1 MHQINAMLHLCD
13 VRTTERPSLM
23 TLRMQSH
30 RKRRALGSIPV
41 VGSSCNEQ
49 KAFSQFHPGASFR
62 NELSGSARKQ
72 VSCGSVW
79 FQRSDEMK
87 RGGKK
92 THGFLGSSITKL
104 FPIVIIKT
112 SREGI
117 FLELWSNLCRRPLN
131 LLSAAESYISSALQR
146 RILTR
151 PMFTWWEH
159 KHEAHTSA
167 ARHTLTHLSHSLLLF
182 PRGLSVH
189 AWLDID
195 STRSTGWL
203 RSTPGSILAS
213 RIPQI
218 PRTFPS
224 PCPMCPRANSMWR
237 CLKAAWAHWARA
249 QWRNWHGELTTQGP
263 PLTWNEG

>member
-159 KHEAHTSA
+159 KHEAHTSTHQRSTAHAHTSQSLA
-167 ARHTLTHLSHSLLLF
+167 ASFSSGLVCPCLIRH
-182 PRGLSVH
+182 RQYSVH
-189 AWLDID
+189 
-195 STRSTGWL
+195 R
-203 RSTPGSILAS
+203 LAS
-213 RIPQI
+213 FRAWFY
-218 PRTFPS
+218 PR
-224 PCPMCPRANSMWR
+224 
-237 CLKAAWAHWARA
+237 
-249 QWRNWHGELTTQGP
+249 
-263 PLTWNEG
+263 

>member
-1 MHQINAMLHLCD
+1 
-13 VRTTERPSLM
+13 
-23 TLRMQSH
+23 
-30 RKRRALGSIPV
+30 
-41 VGSSCNEQ
+41 
-49 KAFSQFHPGASFR
+49 
-62 NELSGSARKQ
+62 
-72 VSCGSVW
+72 
-79 FQRSDEMK
+79 MK
-87 RGGKK
+87 WKGGEKK
-92 THGFLGSSITKL
+92 PHGFLGSSITKL

-117 FLELWSNLCRRPLN
+117 FLKLWSNLCRRPLN
-131 LLSAAESYISSALQR
+131 LLSATESYISSALQR

-167 ARHTLTHLSHSLLLF
+167 ARRTLTHLSHSLLLF

-203 RSTPGSILAS
+203 RSAPGSILAS
-213 RIPQI
+213 RIP
-218 PRTFPS
+218 RAFPS